1 MNAIVVTAR
10 ARIVA
15 SLITMALVMS
25 NCDRAVS
32 PQDQNPAARGLA
44 DAGATSVLDGVTTQF
59 GDAIA
64 TSQIS
69 KKGILTTL
77 RDSKGTLVASLSWL
91 RTTQSLHVEVAG
103 GIARL
108 DAESMGG
115 NFNPVGCN
123 HAVYLYWQLVA
134 SATAAASVPD
144 GQVKPVCAILGA
156 GLDSQ
161 CILLAC
167 KEYAA
172 CSAKTR
178 CGTASWLGLQNA
190 DCSACNAG
198 VIASVAQCSIETIL
212 PR

>member
-1 MNAIVVTAR
+1 MNAIVVATR
-10 ARIVA
+10 ARIVT
-15 SLITMALVMS
+15 SLITMALVLS

-32 PQDQNPAARGLA
+32 PQDANPAARGAA
-44 DAGATSVLDGVTTQF
+44 DAGATSILDGVTTHF

-64 TSQIS
+64 TSQTS

-91 RTTQSLHVEVAG
+91 RTTQSLHVEAAS
-103 GIARL
+103 GIAKL

-123 HAVYLYWQLVA
+123 HAVYLYWHLVT
-134 SATAAASVPD
+134 SAAAAASVPD

-156 GLDSQ
+156 AVDSP

-172 CSAKTR
+172 CAAKSN
-178 CGTASWLGLQNA
+178 CGAASWLGLQNA

-198 VIASVAQCSIETIL
+198 VIASVAQCSFETIL
-212 PR
+212 QR